1 MMAHKRYGMSRNGAV
16 MLLVSAVVL
25 LLAPY
30 FIESKFYLDVLTLI
44 FFTAYI
50 GQSWNILGGYAG
62 QFSFGGVMFFGTGA
76 YASTILLTTFG
87 VPPIVGIFAAI
98 FAGAGLGFIV
108 GYMSFRSG
116 LRGSYFAL
124 ITLAFAELLRVLA
137 NSVEFTGGGVGLFL
151 TYAPGLHNLQF
162 DTPVGFYYFSL
173 LLLAISILIALWLER
188 SRFGAQLAAI
198 RENQDAAEA
207 LGIDTLRCKIYA
219 IMIMG
224 GMGGAAGTFYAQKY
238 LYLDPPIA
246 YSISL
251 SVEMLLVTI
260 VGGMGTVFG
269 PLIGAFVL
277 HIVNE
282 VTRHFLDTP
291 GLSLIVYG
299 VILVLII
306 SYLPNGLMGLFK
318 SRSKASLEGKLGPD
332 KTGGTSKDA

>member
-1 MMAHKRYGMSRNGAV
+1 METNRHIIL
-16 MLLVSAVVL
+16 LLVSAAVM
-25 LLAPY
+25 LAAPF
-30 FIESKFYLDVLTLI
+30 FITSKFYIDVLTLI

-76 YASTILLTTFG
+76 YTSSILLTTFG
-87 VPPIVGIFAAI
+87 IPPIIGIVFAI
-98 FAGAGLGFIV
+98 IAGALLGFIV
-108 GYMSFRSG
+108 GFMSFRSG

-151 TYAPGLHNLQF
+151 TYAPGLKDLQF
-162 DTPVGFYYFSL
+162 KTPTGFYYFAL
-173 LLLAISILIALWLER
+173 LLMLISIVIALWLER
-188 SRFGAQLAAI
+188 SRFGAQLVAI
-198 RENQDAAEA
+198 RENEEAAEA
-207 LGIDTLRCKIYA
+207 LGINTLKCKIYA

-224 GMGGAAGTFYAQKY
+224 AMGGAAGTFYAQKY

-246 YSISL
+246 YSIHL

-277 HIVNE
+277 HIINE
-282 VTRHFLDTP
+282 IARHFIDTP

-299 VILVLII
+299 VILIVII
-306 SYLPNGLMGLFK
+306 SYLPNGLIGLFRKRMKK
-318 SRSKASLEGKLGPD
+318 SKPTALDRLISGD
-332 KTGGTSKDA
+332 KDA